1 MPRIDHGLLRPVTA
15 ECHRQQRHLEADMTH
30 HPNTAM
36 TLAEARDWL
45 AMHPA
50 IFGEPVDLPPG
61 VNSVEAHLATTWTIT
76 LDTGEH
82 ASMTRPIQLAD
93 GGTYVWV
100 R

>member
-1 MPRIDHGLLRPVTA
+1 MPCNP
-15 ECHRQQRHLEADMTH
+15 TH
-30 HPNTAM
+30 AAM

-45 AMHPA
+45 ALHS
-50 IFGEPVDLPPG
+50 GVLGVPVDLPPG

-82 ASMTRPIQLAD
+82 ATMTKPIRLAD